1 MAYLWILE
9 PINMKYLIA
18 RFVFFVTGWKLV
30 ATKEDIQAAQNSVM
44 IAAPH
49 TSNYDLVYAVGTF
62 WLMRLP
68 LKFFIKDFYTRWYF
82 FGFFKWMG
90 AIGVNRSKRNQ
101 LVEHAAQLLQ
111 SDKNITLMVP
121 AEGTRKRVDK
131 WKTGFYQIAKK
142 AGTPISLGYLDYEKK
157 HAGILKVIPC
167 REEFITFSE
176 IEQTYKDVQGK
187 YPELY
192 NTKIF

>member
-1 MAYLWILE
+1 
-9 PINMKYLIA
+9 MKYLIA
-18 RFVFFVTGWKLV
+18 RFFFFISGWKLV
-30 ATKEDIQAAQNSVM
+30 ATQEDIKAAQNSVM

-90 AIGVNRSKRNQ
+90 AIGVNRSKRNN
-101 LVEHAAQLLQ
+101 LVDHAAELLR
-111 SDKNITLMVP
+111 SDINMTLMVP
-121 AEGTRKRVDK
+121 AEGTRKRVEK

-142 AGTPISLGYLDYEKK
+142 AGTPISLGFLDYEKK

-167 REEFITFSE
+167 GEELDTFTE
-176 IEQTYKDVQGK
+176 IEKTYENVVGK
-187 YPELY
+187 HPKLY
-192 NTKIF
+192 NKKIF